1 MAVPNSAT
9 DSSTPNHLNP
19 VAAADA
25 EDVVF
30 VVGDDVVVVV
40 TALLVV
46 DALVIVEDTLP
57 VPGIH

>member
-19 VAAADA
+19 VAATDA
-25 EDVVF
+25 EVV
-30 VVGDDVVVVV
+30 VRVADDVAVVTV

-46 DALVIVEDTLP
+46 AALVIVEDTLA

>member
-25 EDVVF
+25 EDEVF

-40 TALLVV
+40 TGLLVV